1 MNDREMDY
9 ITSLEAF
16 DQINDAFEELVDFFS
31 RIYDLLYNEFYILEK
46 EGVTNDEYFDYC
58 MKRLKIYHKKI
69 DRIVSRIGNINYK
82 DFESYVECAAVEH
95 NTMFGKKDIIV
106 ERIGTMFNYSEDDES
121 YYDEDDEEY
130 DQFDGPDERFDEHI
144 LNLHI
149 DFIMHTST
157 LTNRYPRLLKHKYE
171 LSMIY
176 PEIERE
182 LLYAG
187 YDPANVLTVSDHQR
201 AHLMKMD
208 FTAYENESFEA
219 YFECINETIKS
230 LILLTEKVYFDED
243 RVRNMLDFIS
253 FTSKKLFIEDLKVL
267 IDNYEPKFEE
277 DKTGILYGDV
287 SVFGVI
293 MDILIEN
300 LAKKELE
307 EEIKRNAESN
317 KRINVKPENCDDNNK
332 GSTFINGE
340 KMSQLFDLVKQV
352 INTSNLLTSLYGLEI
367 CEKNNTPEYMKLIEK
382 LRLSVAKEKEIA
394 SKISFNDFEKEMA
407 RNLVEKNLIL
417 FSEINPSNTLEQLNS
432 LFNSNLVADYN
443 DYIRSRIADL
453 LPNLYLT
460 PNNIYSSSEV
470 PEYIISYHQ
479 IETLKELEGIIPTSN
494 ERVPLIVAKY
504 EIILASVRIMDF
516 FIEYNGNVSDVRLL
530 DDELSAYLLDVDMDE
545 YEFDRSECL
554 TRLSIEYFDRL
565 NNSEKNLTPLEH
577 ARETI
582 VKLFVSLAIDKL
594 LPEHI
599 KSLWSEEYLEYSE
612 EAPVMKLEKRFYDTW

>member
-1 MNDREMDY
+1 
-9 ITSLEAF
+9 
-16 DQINDAFEELVDFFS
+16 
-31 RIYDLLYNEFYILEK
+31 
-46 EGVTNDEYFDYC
+46 
-58 MKRLKIYHKKI
+58 
-69 DRIVSRIGNINYK
+69 
-82 DFESYVECAAVEH
+82 
-95 NTMFGKKDIIV
+95 
-106 ERIGTMFNYSEDDES
+106 
-121 YYDEDDEEY
+121 
-130 DQFDGPDERFDEHI
+130 
-144 LNLHI
+144 
-149 DFIMHTST
+149 
-157 LTNRYPRLLKHKYE
+157 
-171 LSMIY
+171 
-176 PEIERE
+176 
-182 LLYAG
+182 
-187 YDPANVLTVSDHQR
+187 
-201 AHLMKMD
+201 
-208 FTAYENESFEA
+208 
-219 YFECINETIKS
+219 
-230 LILLTEKVYFDED
+230 
-243 RVRNMLDFIS
+243 
-253 FTSKKLFIEDLKVL
+253 
-267 IDNYEPKFEE
+267 
-277 DKTGILYGDV
+277 
-287 SVFGVI
+287 
-293 MDILIEN
+293 
-300 LAKKELE
+300 
-307 EEIKRNAESN
+307 
-317 KRINVKPENCDDNNK
+317 
-332 GSTFINGE
+332 
-340 KMSQLFDLVKQV
+340 
-352 INTSNLLTSLYGLEI
+352 
-367 CEKNNTPEYMKLIEK
+367 MKLIEK

-504 EIILASVRIMDF
+504 EIILASVRVMDF
-516 FIEYNGNVSDVRLL
+516 FIEYNGNISDVRLL